1 MNLTFLILI
10 VLSLSLGIFELAFTL
25 GKTFSRIK
33 IVKVIKIAGILVLL
47 QIPAL
52 VAGWFSGEKIEDLV
66 KNYDLWIPVTL
77 LTALG
82 MKMIFESIRH
92 LKNLKKFKSLTVMMI
107 PGIIVAI
114 FFDMIIVGLTVAF
127 YSNKLLPV
135 LTIFGFISLTA
146 AIAGIYW
153 GKTTK
158 LKYGLPSK
166 ILGGLVFISLGI
178 NYWLTMQF

>member
-1 MNLTFLILI
+1 MNLTLLILI
-10 VLSLSLGIFELAFTL
+10 VLSLSLGIFELAFSL

-33 IVKVIKIAGILVLL
+33 ILKVIKIAGILVLL

-82 MKMIFESIRH
+82 MKMIFESIRYF
-92 LKNLKKFKSLTVMMI
+92 KNLKKFKSLTVMMI

-114 FFDMIIVGLTVAF
+114 F
-127 YSNKLLPV
+127 
-135 LTIFGFISLTA
+135 
-146 AIAGIYW
+146 
-153 GKTTK
+153 
-158 LKYGLPSK
+158 
-166 ILGGLVFISLGI
+166 
-178 NYWLTMQF
+178 

>member
-10 VLSLSLGIFELAFTL
+10 VLSLSLGIFELAFSL

-33 IVKVIKIAGILVLL
+33 IIRVVKIAGILVLL

-52 VAGWFSGEKIEDLV
+52 VAGWFSGEKIENLI
-66 KNYDLWIPVTL
+66 KSYDHWIPISL
-77 LTALG
+77 LIALG
-82 MKMIFESIRH
+82 MKMIFESIRYF
-92 LKNLKKFKSLTVMMI
+92 KNLKKFKSLTVMMI

-114 FFDMIIVGLTVAF
+114 FFDMIIVGLSVAF

-135 LTIFGFISLTA
+135 LAIFALMSLPA
-146 AIAGIYW
+146 AMAGIYW
-153 GKTTK
+153 GKTTQ
-158 LKYGLPSK
+158 LKYGIPSK

-178 NYWLTMQF
+178 NYWLSIQF